1 LASIHHPPCDG
12 GVAHRLR
19 EPRTTD
25 NLPNGSLLT
34 WSVTNEAAVMLPDQA
49 FSRATGTNVD
59 SAFNQTTRLIKRIIH
74 RRHFVSYLAKHG
86 AGPPGLTDAFQQR
99 SVSSPA
105 HGTGCTGSWS

>member
-74 RRHFVSYLAKHG
+74 RRRQDN
-86 AGPPGLTDAFQQR
+86 PPATLRQLLGQAR
-99 SVSSPA
+99 
-105 HGTGCTGSWS
+105 GGSTRPYRCFSTTVR